1 MIYIFIVIQFSDNNQ
16 FKFNKDFK
24 KIKAKKI

>member
-1 MIYIFIVIQFSDNNQ
+1 MIYIFIVIQLSDNYQ
-16 FKFNKDFK
+16 FKFIKNFK